1 MMNNQNEY
9 FELYKEKLYKLV
21 LYCKNNIKY
30 YNSNWD
36 FEVPSI
42 EEFDYNFFANNIPIL
57 EKTVVRNDSRAFL
70 DESIKEDKLS
80 VDSTSGTE
88 GKPII
93 CYRSKKE
100 RFECSNSIWKMRRRF
115 VKDLRPSDK
124 FARFY
129 AFRNK
134 NHEVIADEVLY
145 KDNDILL
152 PLFNLSDEKL
162 IQYWEKIVE
171 FKPRWLHGPS
181 STIYNMALVVQ
192 KYNLQ
197 KYAFEFIELSGE
209 YVQKNHQKVIQEVFM
224 CKTADQY
231 GCREYW
237 PMAYSN
243 IDGRLQVIT
252 DNIFIEQ
259 FYSEQHN
266 SNELIITL
274 LKNNAWPLV
283 RYRLEDLGDY
293 VFDNSNIYLTMKRGR
308 KADFFIMANERRFN
322 AIVFSALARAIC
334 EIYGFNVILQFQ
346 IIKKTNYELQI
357 YLKINP
363 DAPSIEVMERYKQE
377 MIKIVG
383 KDINITIVE
392 TDYIF
397 PDKVTGKTRE
407 FIELA

>member
-1 MMNNQNEY
+1 MRDQNEY
-9 FELYKEKLYKLV
+9 FEEYKEKLYRL
-21 LYCKNNIKY
+21 LCHCKENIKY
-30 YNSNWD
+30 YNDNWNFVIPQYED
-36 FEVPSI
+36 FNY
-42 EEFDYNFFANNIPIL
+42 DFFIKNVPIL
-57 EKTVVRNDSRAFL
+57 EKKIVRNDSTLFL
-70 DESIKEDKLS
+70 DEHIGEEQLS

-115 VKDLRPSDK
+115 VRDLRPSDR

-134 NHEVIADEVLY
+134 NQEVISDQILY

-162 IQYWEKIVE
+162 ILYWNKIVE

-192 KYNLQ
+192 KYNLER
-197 KYAFEFIELSGE
+197 YAFEFIELSGE
-209 YVQKNHQKVIQEVFM
+209 YVQEQHQKLIEEVFM

-237 PMAYSN
+237 PMAYSDT
-243 IDGRLQVIT
+243 DGRLKVIT

-259 FYSEQHN
+259 IYNQEHE

-274 LKNNAWPLV
+274 LKNDAWPLV
-283 RYRLEDLGDY
+283 RYRLEDLGEYTFEDSG
-293 VFDNSNIYLTMKRGR
+293 VYLKMKRGR
-308 KADFFIMANERRFN
+308 KADFFILAKDRRFN
-322 AIVFSALARAIC
+322 AIIFSALARAVC
-334 EIYGFNVILQFQ
+334 ELYGFNVILQFQ
-346 IIKKTNYELQI
+346 IIKKSPYELEI
-357 YLKINP
+357 LLKLNS
-363 DAPSIEVMERYKQE
+363 DAVKEEVMERYKTE
-377 MIKIVG
+377 MARIVG
-383 KDINITIVE
+383 EDIQITVHE
-392 TDYIF
+392 TDYIK
-397 PDKVTGKTRE
+397 PDQLTGKTKE
-407 FIELA
+407 FIEVA